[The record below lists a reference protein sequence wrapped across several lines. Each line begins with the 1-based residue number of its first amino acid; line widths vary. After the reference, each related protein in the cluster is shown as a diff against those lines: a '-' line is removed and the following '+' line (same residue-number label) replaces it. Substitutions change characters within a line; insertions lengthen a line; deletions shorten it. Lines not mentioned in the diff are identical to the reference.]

1 MEQHEYLSAGWLEA
15 VREVRAR
22 YAAGHKPLP
31 PLLVNFSIS
40 DIPGYD
46 DEAHFHSDARSPL
59 YFEPGHVDAAVWTV
73 VTDYATAREIYR
85 DTSMGLDRVAQAYED
100 GSLAIEG
107 DVEAIREAWADA
119 IRARDYLEV
128 YDAIAALTA

>member
-1 MEQHEYLSAGWLEA
+1 
-15 VREVRAR
+15 
-22 YAAGHKPLP
+22 
-31 PLLVNFSIS
+31 
-40 DIPGYD
+40 
-46 DEAHFHSDARSPL
+46 
-59 YFEPGHVDAAVWTV
+59 
-73 VTDYATAREIYR
+73 
-85 DTSMGLDRVAQAYED
+85 MGLNRLSEAFDD

>member
-1 MEQHEYLSAGWLEA
+1 
-15 VREVRAR
+15 
-22 YAAGHKPLP
+22 
-31 PLLVNFSIS
+31 
-40 DIPGYD
+40 
-46 DEAHFHSDARSPL
+46 
-59 YFEPGHVDAAVWTV
+59 
-73 VTDYATAREIYR
+73 
-85 DTSMGLDRVAQAYED
+85 MGLDRVAQAYED